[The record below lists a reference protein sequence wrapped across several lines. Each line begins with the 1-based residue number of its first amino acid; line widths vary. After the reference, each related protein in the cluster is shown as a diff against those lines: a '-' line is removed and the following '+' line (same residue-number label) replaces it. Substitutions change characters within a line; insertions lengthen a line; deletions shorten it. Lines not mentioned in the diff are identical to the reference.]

1 MSLTEIKDQDMRVK
15 GCLKGEG
22 GRGGISIHCPACLPP
37 RTCPRIRRRESQAD
51 GPVAERV
58 STRGGAAVHTR
69 LEQQEK
75 AAYTDP
81 KAIPPLTPTHT
92 VHILHLTR

>member
-37 RTCPRIRRRESQAD
+37 RTCPRIRRKRESLAD

-81 KAIPPLTPTHT
+81 KGYSPPHTHT
-92 VHILHLTR
+92 HIYYI